1 MIFLCPYDPAR
12 GHGSYR
18 GATARHSSPP
28 SVRTVADAHPRVR
41 LKLVPMADRAAS
53 EKALVA
59 GEADLAGVRSDEITS
74 TTAQTIATLP

>member
-1 MIFLCPYDPAR
+1 MTLRVATGPM
-12 GHGSYR
+12 GSD
-18 GATARHSSPP
+18 GQTFFAAF
-28 SVRTVADAHPRVR
+28 VRTVADAHPRVR